1 MNGFVGAI
9 ATDYSPKIA
18 PDGDA
23 ADAAS
28 TTWSSACVILKGE
41 LGDAT
46 FGSWIAPARLK
57 RSRIGALVIVTP
69 TGLARDW
76 IRRHVWR
83 RICEIWNQN
92 DPEQRALDL
101 QSRLEFESEDGAA
114 SLRPSLSVV
123 PGAESAA
130 GARVATGPFACGA
143 NSQSPPLSS
152 SFGSAGAAPATP
164 PPAGVAQT
172 AEVIFDNTRLA
183 SRVAGLQER
192 FTFDTFVTGP
202 SNEFAVLVAK
212 RVAAWSD
219 GCFNPVFFHGPY
231 GFGKT
236 HLLNAIA
243 WEAGRQ
249 RPDKKIVYLTAE
261 RFTSTFV
268 KALMDRAAPGFKDD
282 LRTADLLLVDDVQ
295 FIGGKRTSEEELFH
309 TLAALM
315 SEGRRVVFSSD
326 RPANALAELDGR
338 LRSHLGAGLVCG
350 IEAADKPLRL
360 GILERKLALLSHDL
374 GIEGQAR
381 SDVMHFLSDRFCDS
395 VREMEGALN
404 TLAARAGERLS
415 NLSLDEAQSFLHPQM
430 RGGEK
435 RITVDEIQKAV
446 ADHFKLKQLDLLSER
461 RTRAVARPRHVAM
474 YLAKQLTTRSYPD
487 IGRRF
492 GGRDHTTVLH
502 AVKRIEALKATEAG
516 LATDLETITRKLSKV

>member
-1 MNGFVGAI
+1 MNVFVGAMGTDCI
-9 ATDYSPKIA
+9 EKTAMDGEAAGVAT
-18 PDGDA
+18 A
-23 ADAAS
+23 A
-28 TTWSSACVILKGE
+28 WSSACAILKGE
-41 LGDAT
+41 LGEDK
-46 FGSWIAPARLK
+46 FGSWIAPARL
-57 RSRIGALVIVTP
+57 SRGRGGALVVVTP

-76 IRRHVWR
+76 IRRHAWR
-83 RICEIWNQN
+83 RIGELWTQN
-92 DPEQRALDL
+92 DPERRALEL
-101 QSRLEFESEDGAA
+101 KSRLEFEGEDGEDVALLRAGLSAA
-114 SLRPSLSVV
+114 PGGEATLSAKAATGARPSDAG
-123 PGAESAA
+123 PSA
-130 GARVATGPFACGA
+130 P
-143 NSQSPPLSS
+143 SM
-152 SFGSAGAAPATP
+152 TP
-164 PPAGVAQT
+164 VGVALS
-172 AEVIFDNTRLA
+172 AEVVFDSARSTNM
-183 SRVAGLQER
+183 VAGLYER

-212 RVAAWSD
+212 KVAAWSD

-243 WEAGRQ
+243 WEAARQ

-261 RFTSTFV
+261 KFTTTFV

-315 SEGRRVVFSSD
+315 SAGRRVVFSSD

-350 IEAADKPLRL
+350 IEAADKSLRL
-360 GILERKLALLSHDL
+360 GILDRKLTLLAHEL
-374 GIEGQAR
+374 GIEAQAR
-381 SDVMHFLSDRFCDS
+381 SDVMDFLSERFCDS
-395 VREMEGALN
+395 VRELEGALN
-404 TLAARAGERLS
+404 TLVARAGERLS
-415 NLSLDEAQSFLHPQM
+415 SLTLDEAQSFLRPTL
-430 RGGEK
+430 RGAEK
-435 RITVDEIQKAV
+435 RITVDEIQKTV
-446 ADHFKLKQLDLLSER
+446 ADYFKLKQADLLSER
-461 RTRAVARPRHVAM
+461 RTRAVARPRHMAM

-516 LATDLETITRKLSKV
+516 LATDLETITRKLKD

>member
-1 MNGFVGAI
+1 MAGA
-9 ATDYSPKIA
+9 ATTA
-18 PDGDA
+18 
-23 ADAAS
+23 
-28 TTWSSACVILKGE
+28 WSSACAILKGE

-57 RSRIGALVIVTP
+57 RSRGGALVVVTP

-76 IRRHVWR
+76 IRRHAWR
-83 RICEIWNQN
+83 RIGELWTQV
-92 DPEQRALDL
+92 DPERRALDL
-101 QSRLEFESEDGAA
+101 KSRIEFEGEDGEGTA
-114 SLRPSLSVV
+114 SLRSSLSVV
-123 PGAESAA
+123 PGAPE
-130 GARVATGPFACGA
+130 
-143 NSQSPPLSS
+143 
-152 SFGSAGAAPATP
+152 P
-164 PPAGVAQT
+164 PPIKAAESLASPSAPPTTLSHGTGLSGGVAVN
-172 AEVIFDNTRLA
+172 AEVVFDSTRTT
-183 SRVAGLQER
+183 SKVVGLQER

-202 SNEFAVLVAK
+202 SNEFAVLVAR

-243 WEAGRQ
+243 WEAARQ

-268 KALMDRAAPGFKDD
+268 KALMDRAAPGFKDE

-350 IEAADKPLRL
+350 IDAADKSLRL
-360 GILERKLALLSHDL
+360 GILDRKLALLARDL

-381 SDVMHFLSDRFCDS
+381 SDVMEFLSDRFCDS

-404 TLAARAGERLS
+404 TLVARAGERLPK
-415 NLSLDEAQSFLHPQM
+415 LTLDEAQTFLRPHM
-430 RGGEK
+430 RGGER
-435 RITVDEIQKAV
+435 RITVDEIQKLV
-446 ADHFKLKQLDLLSER
+446 ADYYKLKQADLLSER

-502 AVKRIEALKATEAG
+502 AVKRIEELKASEPG
-516 LATDLETITRKLSKV
+516 LVTDLESITRKLKE

>member
-1 MNGFVGAI
+1 M
-9 ATDYSPKIA
+9 
-18 PDGDA
+18 
-23 ADAAS
+23 
-28 TTWSSACVILKGE
+28 GE
-41 LGDAT
+41 DK

-57 RSRIGALVIVTP
+57 RSRGGALVVVTP

-76 IRRHVWR
+76 IRRNAWR
-83 RICEIWNQN
+83 RIGELWTQN

-101 QSRLEFESEDGAA
+101 KSRLEFEGEDGDAA
-114 SLRPSLSVV
+114 LRASLSVV
-123 PGAESAA
+123 PAVVQGAQDAPKAASGAEAPMAQAEGALSVEVVFDAA
-130 GARVATGPFACGA
+130 RAT
-143 NSQSPPLSS
+143 
-152 SFGSAGAAPATP
+152 
-164 PPAGVAQT
+164 
-172 AEVIFDNTRLA
+172 

-295 FIGGKRTSEEELFH
+295 FIGGKRSSEEELFH

-326 RPANALAELDGR
+326 RPANGLAELDGR

-350 IEAADKPLRL
+350 IEAADKSLRL
-360 GILERKLALLSHDL
+360 GILERKLALLSRDL

-381 SDVMHFLSDRFCDS
+381 SDVMQFLADRFCDS
-395 VREMEGALN
+395 VRELEGALN

-415 NLSLDEAQSFLHPQM
+415 RLTLDEAQSFLRPHM
-430 RGGEK
+430 RGGER
-435 RITVDEIQKAV
+435 RITVDEIQKVV
-446 ADHFKLKQLDLLSER
+446 ADYFKLKQADLLSER

-502 AVKRIEALKATEAG
+502 AVKRIEELKGTEPG
-516 LATDLETITRKLSKV
+516 LAADLEAITRKLKD

>member
-1 MNGFVGAI
+1 MNGYVGAI
-9 ATDYSPKIA
+9 ATDF
-18 PDGDA
+18 GDKA
-23 ADAAS
+23 AMDPEAAGGA
-28 TTWSSACVILKGE
+28 TTAWLSACAILKGE
-41 LGDAT
+41 LGDDK

-57 RSRIGALVIVTP
+57 RSRGGALVVVTP

-76 IRRHVWR
+76 IRRYAWR
-83 RICEIWNQN
+83 RIGELWIQN
-92 DPEQRALDL
+92 DPERRALDL
-101 QSRLEFESEDGAA
+101 KSRLEFEGEDGDAGGA
-114 SLRPSLSVV
+114 LRASLSVV
-123 PGAESAA
+123 PGAAPGDPSSVKSAPPTP
-130 GARVATGPFACGA
+130 ATAA
-143 NSQSPPLSS
+143 SPPLSAS
-152 SFGSAGAAPATP
+152 KP
-164 PPAGVAQT
+164 PVALS
-172 AEVIFDNTRLA
+172 AEVAFDSTRA
-183 SRVAGLQER
+183 PSRVSSLQER
-192 FTFDTFVTGP
+192 LTFDTFVTGP

-243 WEAGRQ
+243 WEAARQ

-268 KALMDRAAPGFKDD
+268 KALMDRSAPGFKDD

-326 RPANALAELDGR
+326 RPAHALAELDGR

-350 IEAADKPLRL
+350 IEPADKSLRL
-360 GILERKLALLSHDL
+360 GILDRKLALLSRDL
-374 GIEGQAR
+374 GIEAQAR
-381 SDVMHFLSDRFCDS
+381 SDVMQFLSDRFCDS
-395 VREMEGALN
+395 VRELEGALN
-404 TLAARAGERLS
+404 TLVARAGERLS
-415 NLSLDEAQSFLHPQM
+415 KLTLDEAQTFLSPHM
-430 RGGEK
+430 RGADK
-435 RITVDEIQKAV
+435 RVTVDEIQKVV
-446 ADHFKLKQLDLLSER
+446 ADYFKLKQADLLSER

-502 AVKRIEALKATEAG
+502 AVKRIDELKATEAG
-516 LATDLETITRKLSKV
+516 LATDLEAITRKLKA

>member
-1 MNGFVGAI
+1 MNALVGAVTTDFI
-9 ATDYSPKIA
+9 DKTTADSEAPGMATTA
-18 PDGDA
+18 
-23 ADAAS
+23 
-28 TTWSSACVILKGE
+28 WSSACAILKGE
-41 LGDAT
+41 LGDDK

-57 RSRIGALVIVTP
+57 RSRGGALVVVTP

-76 IRRHVWR
+76 IKRYAWR
-83 RICEIWNQN
+83 RIGELWTQN
-92 DPEQRALDL
+92 DPERRALDL
-101 QSRLEFESEDGAA
+101 KSRLEFEGEDGGDANA
-114 SLRPSLSVV
+114 LRASLSVV
-123 PGAESAA
+123 PETGSIPTSKSFNPSVTGSVSPASLAQNVEVAFDSA
-130 GARVATGPFACGA
+130 RT
-143 NSQSPPLSS
+143 
-152 SFGSAGAAPATP
+152 PA
-164 PPAGVAQT
+164 
-172 AEVIFDNTRLA
+172 
-183 SRVAGLQER
+183 RVAGLQER
-192 FTFDTFVTGP
+192 FTFDTFVSGP
-202 SNEFAVLVAK
+202 SNEFAVMVAK

-243 WEAGRQ
+243 WEASRQ

-268 KALMDRAAPGFKDD
+268 KALMDRAAPSFKDD

-326 RPANALAELDGR
+326 RPANALAEVDGR

-350 IEAADKPLRL
+350 IEAADKSLRL
-360 GILERKLALLSHDL
+360 GILERKLALLARDL
-374 GIEGQAR
+374 GIEAQAR
-381 SDVMHFLSDRFCDS
+381 SDVMQFLSDRFCDS
-395 VREMEGALN
+395 VRELEGALN
-404 TLAARAGERLS
+404 TLVARAGERLS
-415 NLSLDEAQSFLHPQM
+415 KLTLDEAQTFLRPHM

-435 RITVDEIQKAV
+435 RITVDEIQKVV
-446 ADHFKLKQLDLLSER
+446 ADYFKLKQADLLSER

-502 AVKRIEALKATEAG
+502 AVKRIEELKTTEPS
-516 LATDLETITRKLSKV
+516 LATDLETITRKLKD

>member
-1 MNGFVGAI
+1 MNVFVGAMGADSI
-9 ATDYSPKIA
+9 DKTAMDGEAAGVAT
-18 PDGDA
+18 A
-23 ADAAS
+23 A
-28 TTWSSACVILKGE
+28 WSSACAILKGE
-41 LGDAT
+41 LGEDT
-46 FGSWIAPARLK
+46 FGSWIAPARLSRG
-57 RSRIGALVIVTP
+57 RSGALVVVTP

-76 IRRHVWR
+76 IRRHAWR
-83 RICEIWNQN
+83 RIGELWTQN
-92 DPEQRALDL
+92 DPERRALDL
-101 QSRLEFESEDGAA
+101 KSRLEFEGEDGEGVAALRAGLSAAPGGEAA
-114 SLRPSLSVV
+114 SSGKAAIAPRPADG
-123 PGAESAA
+123 GASAA
-130 GARVATGPFACGA
+130 
-143 NSQSPPLSS
+143 S
-152 SFGSAGAAPATP
+152 ATP
-164 PPAGVAQT
+164 MGVGLS
-172 AEVIFDNTRLA
+172 AEVVFDSARSTNL
-183 SRVAGLQER
+183 VAGLYER

-212 RVAAWSD
+212 KVAAWSD

-243 WEAGRQ
+243 WEAARQ

-261 RFTSTFV
+261 KFTTTFV

-315 SEGRRVVFSSD
+315 SAGRRVVFSSD

-350 IEAADKPLRL
+350 IEAADKSLRL
-360 GILERKLALLSHDL
+360 GILERKLTLLAHEL
-374 GIEGQAR
+374 GIEAQAR
-381 SDVMHFLSDRFCDS
+381 SDVMDFLSERFCDS
-395 VREMEGALN
+395 VRELEGALN
-404 TLAARAGERLS
+404 TLVARAGERLS
-415 NLSLDEAQSFLHPQM
+415 RLTLDEAQSFLRPTL
-430 RGGEK
+430 RGAEK

-446 ADHFKLKQLDLLSER
+446 ADYFKLKQADLLSER
-461 RTRAVARPRHVAM
+461 RTRAVARPRHMAM

-516 LATDLETITRKLSKV
+516 LASDLEAITRKLKD

>member
-1 MNGFVGAI
+1 MNVFVGAV
-9 ATDYSPKIA
+9 
-18 PDGDA
+18 A
-23 ADAAS
+23 ADHINKTAAEGD
-28 TTWSSACVILKGE
+28 TANMATAVWSSACAILKTE
-41 LGDAT
+41 LGDDK

-57 RSRIGALVIVTP
+57 RSRGGALVVVTP

-76 IRRHVWR
+76 IRRYAWR
-83 RICEIWNQN
+83 RIGELWTQN
-92 DPEQRALDL
+92 DPERRALDL
-101 QSRLEFESEDGAA
+101 KSRLEFEGEDGEDDTSVRA
-114 SLRPSLSVV
+114 SLSVV
-123 PGAESAA
+123 PEAA
-130 GARVATGPFACGA
+130 DGPAVKPATGAATTP
-143 NSQSPPLSS
+143 SQ
-152 SFGSAGAAPATP
+152 
-164 PPAGVAQT
+164 AGVALNV
-172 AEVIFDNTRLA
+172 EVVFDSAKTPA
-183 SRVAGLQER
+183 RVAGLQER

-350 IEAADKPLRL
+350 IEAADKSLRL
-360 GILERKLALLSHDL
+360 GILERKLALLSRDL

-381 SDVMHFLSDRFCDS
+381 GDVMQFLSDRFCDS
-395 VREMEGALN
+395 VRELEGALN

-415 NLSLDEAQSFLHPQM
+415 TLTLDEAQSFLRPHM

-435 RITVDEIQKAV
+435 RITVDEIQKVV
-446 ADHFKLKQLDLLSER
+446 ADYFKLKQADLLSER

-502 AVKRIEALKATEAG
+502 AVKRIEELKATEAG
-516 LATDLETITRKLSKV
+516 LATDLEAITRKLKD

>member
-1 MNGFVGAI
+1 MNVFVGAMTDHI
-9 ATDYSPKIA
+9 DKTATD
-18 PDGDA
+18 GDTASLATA
-23 ADAAS
+23 A
-28 TTWSSACVILKGE
+28 WSSACAILKGE
-41 LGDAT
+41 LGEDK

-57 RSRIGALVIVTP
+57 RSRGGALVVVTP

-76 IRRHVWR
+76 IRRYAWR
-83 RICEIWNQN
+83 RIGELWTQN
-92 DPEQRALDL
+92 DPERRALDL
-101 QSRLEFESEDGAA
+101 KSRLEFEGEDGHDDTLSRAHLSVASDAADSA
-114 SLRPSLSVV
+114 SLKP
-123 PGAESAA
+123 
-130 GARVATGPFACGA
+130 
-143 NSQSPPLSS
+143 
-152 SFGSAGAAPATP
+152 
-164 PPAGVAQT
+164 AQT
-172 AEVIFDNTRLA
+172 AAALNIEVALERA
-183 SRVAGLQER
+183 PAPMRVAGLQER

-243 WEAGRQ
+243 WEAARQ

-295 FIGGKRTSEEELFH
+295 FIGGKRSSEEELFH

-315 SEGRRVVFSSD
+315 SEGRRVVFASD
-326 RPANALAELDGR
+326 RPANALSELDGR

-350 IEAADKPLRL
+350 IEAADKSLRL
-360 GILERKLALLSHDL
+360 GILERKLALLSRDL

-395 VREMEGALN
+395 VRELEGALN

-415 NLSLDEAQSFLHPQM
+415 TLTLDEAQSFLRPHM

-446 ADHFKLKQLDLLSER
+446 ADYFKLKQADLLSER

-502 AVKRIEALKATEAG
+502 AVKRIEALKTTEPG
-516 LATDLETITRKLSKV
+516 LATDLEAITRKLKD